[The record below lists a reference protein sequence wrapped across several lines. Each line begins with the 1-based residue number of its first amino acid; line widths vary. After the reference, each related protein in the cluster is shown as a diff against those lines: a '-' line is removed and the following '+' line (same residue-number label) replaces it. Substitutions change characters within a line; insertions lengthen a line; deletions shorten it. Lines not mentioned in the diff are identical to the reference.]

1 MGQNHGRGLAGLGEG
16 SLKGDQREP
25 DEALLAGRRPCQR
38 ALVRRLQESPL
49 VLAQELPGEGKGA
62 LIRGPFF
69 GHGPID
75 YMPPFRR
82 KVPVRGQADGLSSQE
97 LTCGTLCHTGHPL
110 WPKRGPKGLK
120 KGPKR
125 ASKGLPWELPEGSLG
140 HHVWPGSSHEHHRCS
155 QEPPMAP
162 HGSPGASQR
171 LPRGPK
177 RAPWE
182 LPGSSLG
189 DRGEALGSQGEALG
203 TFPGGAM

>member
-1 MGQNHGRGLAGLGEG
+1 MCEG
-16 SLKGDQREP
+16 SK
-25 DEALLAGRRPCQR
+25 R
-38 ALVRRLQESPL
+38 APL

-69 GHGPID
+69 WPWPDRLHATLPSEGACPRTGGWAELSGAHMWHAVPHGTPSL
-75 YMPPFRR
+75 
-82 KVPVRGQADGLSSQE
+82 A
-97 LTCGTLCHTGHPL
+97 
-110 WPKRGPKGLK
+110 K

-125 ASKGLPWELPEGSLG
+125 AQKGAQKGLKRAPKGTPWELPGSSLG
-140 HHVWPGSSHEHHRCS
+140 HHVWPGSSHEHHRRS

-189 DRGEALGSQGEALG
+189 SQGEALGSQGESLG
-203 TFPGGAM
+203 TFPGRPM